1 MSEIAE
7 LFYPAIRWDAVHGFE
22 SSRGPIDE
30 ALKLGVGGFIIFGG
44 PSEHVASLTE
54 HLHSKSKVPLLIG
67 ADLERGAG
75 QQFAGQTALP
85 PLAAIASL
93 EDLQSIRRA
102 AGISALE
109 ARSLGINWIYA
120 PDCDLDIEPDN
131 PIIGTRSFGGDPERV
146 AECASAW
153 IDACQAEGVLAC
165 AKHFPGHGRTT
176 VDSHKQLPMVGESLE
191 TLRHTDLVPFER
203 AIERGVASVMSAHV
217 AFPALDPTGS
227 PATLSR
233 PILTN
238 LLRNELG
245 FEGLIVTD
253 ALIMEGVLGGGESE
267 AVVRAVHAGCDCLLY
282 PSNVV
287 ESERALR
294 KAIDEKRI
302 DGDSIQH
309 SLERRRR
316 WARWAALSKEM
327 NRPSRDE
334 SGWSSQLAERV
345 VHMLSGRIPNLPQPW
360 HFTIVDDDIGGPYPA
375 PSRDPL
381 VSALRNG
388 GIDVVLDSK
397 GDSERSGSS
406 VVALF
411 GDIRAW
417 KGRPGYSADAKAA
430 VRSAVGDGSASNRL
444 IVQFSHPRLADELD
458 VSAPILCAWGGEAVM
473 QRAAARVLLREVAAG
488 TMQRSAGTA

>member
-1 MSEIAE
+1 VSEIAE

-22 SSRGPIDE
+22 SARGAIDE

-54 HLHSKSKVPLLIG
+54 DLHSKSRVPLLIG

-93 EDLQSIRRA
+93 EDIQSIRRA
-102 AGISALE
+102 AGVSALE

-131 PIIGTRSFGGDPERV
+131 PIIGTRSFGSDPERV
-146 AECASAW
+146 AEYASAW

-176 VDSHKQLPMVGESLE
+176 VDSHKQLPMVEESLD
-191 TLRHTDLVPFER
+191 TLRQTDLVPFER

-287 ESERALR
+287 ESERAVR

-302 DGDSIQH
+302 DSDSVQH

-327 NRPSRDE
+327 HRPARDE

-345 VHMLSGRIPNLPQPW
+345 VHMLSGQIPNLPQPW
-360 HFTIVDDDIGGPYPA
+360 HLTIVDDDIGGPYPA

-397 GDSERSGSS
+397 GDGANAGSA

-430 VRSAVGDGSASNRL
+430 VRGAIGEESASNRL
-444 IVQFSHPRLADELD
+444 IVQFSHPRLADELE